1 MKAAARNISSLLIVA
16 LLFAFTSCNN
26 RKHVQTVSV
35 ENREIDT
42 NLVVYSFEN
51 PPLYDTLSYENIIK
65 EVSYIPLETNELSYI
80 GNVYNIETIDGNLLV
95 CNGKYYPNFQIKMF
109 DSEGNFIKNIFNIG
123 RGPNEISSTLS
134 WTCNDSTGEVIIMG
148 IDKNLIYNV
157 KTQEYSH
164 YRPFESS
171 DGSITCSKFIA
182 LDDGSYVGFNGVR
195 RRENDYSPF
204 PYFLLFD
211 SNMRLKKQYSD
222 NVVRYADMGH
232 GPILLHGLTKSP
244 NGALFR
250 DILNDTIFSIRDG
263 EIFEPSFVLGVPDD
277 LKPNLS
283 NETDSEK
290 KKAKLMY
297 QKIHSPFESEDYI
310 FGEYRYDN
318 KYFSTIWK
326 KGNPKLLY
334 SSIDD
339 KLFGY
344 WISVDGLTV
353 FYSWLTSCINNTTYV
368 SIPANKMTHIFPDL
382 NPDSNPVIMKI
393 IFK

>member
-1 MKAAARNISSLLIVA
+1 MRRVYLFTLLI
-16 LLFAFTSCNN
+16 LFAFTSCNN
-26 RKHVQTVSV
+26 RKHVQTVAV
-35 ENREIDT
+35 ENQEIDT
-42 NLVVYSFEN
+42 NLVVYSFEG
-51 PPLYDTLSYENIIK
+51 PPLYDTLSYDNIIK
-65 EVSYIPLETNELSYI
+65 EASYIPLETNELSYL

-95 CNGKYYPNFQIKMF
+95 CHGKSMANFQIKMF

-123 RGPNEISSTLS
+123 RGPHEISSTLS
-134 WTCNDSTGEVIIMG
+134 WTSNDSTGEVIIMG
-148 IDKNLIYNV
+148 IDKILIYNTR
-157 KTQEYSH
+157 TQEYS
-164 YRPFESS
+164 YARPFESS
-171 DGSITCSKFIA
+171 DGSINCSRFIA

-204 PYFLLFD
+204 PHLLFFN

-232 GPILLHGLTKSP
+232 GPGLYQGLTKSP

-250 DILNDTIFSIRDG
+250 DILNDTIFSILDG

-283 NETDSEK
+283 NETNSEK

-297 QKIHSPFESEDYI
+297 QRIHSPFESEDYI

-353 FYSWLTSCINNTTYV
+353 FYSFTSCIHNTAYV

>member
-1 MKAAARNISSLLIVA
+1 MKIRYLFMLL
-16 LLFAFTSCNN
+16 LLFASSSCNN
-26 RKHVQTVSV
+26 KKHVQNVAV
-35 ENREIDT
+35 ENQENDT
-42 NLVVYSFEN
+42 NLVVYSFEG

-65 EVSYIPLETNELSYI
+65 EVSYIPLETNELSYL
-80 GNVYNIETIDGNLLV
+80 GNVFNIETIDGNLLV
-95 CNGKYYPNFQIKMF
+95 CHGKSMANFQIKMF
-109 DSEGNFIKNIFNIG
+109 DSEGNFKKNIFNIG

-148 IDKNLIYNV
+148 IDKILMYNV

-171 DGSITCSKFIA
+171 DGSINCSRFIA
-182 LDDGSYVGFNGVR
+182 LDDGSFVGFNGVSR
-195 RRENDYSPF
+195 RKNDYSPF
-204 PYFLLFD
+204 PYFLFFN

-263 EIFEPSFVLGVPDD
+263 EILEPSFVLGVPDD

-283 NETDSEK
+283 NETDNEK

-310 FGEYRYDN
+310 FGEYYYDN
-318 KYFSTIWK
+318 KCYSTIWR
-326 KGNPKLLY
+326 KGNPKLQY
-334 SSIDD
+334 SSADER
-339 KLFGY
+339 LFGY

-353 FYSWLTSCINNTTYV
+353 FCSFTSCIENTAYV
-368 SIPANKMTHIFPDL
+368 SIPANTISYTLPEI
-382 NPDSNPVIMKI
+382 NPDSNPVVMKI

>member
-1 MKAAARNISSLLIVA
+1 MRRVYLFTLLI
-16 LLFAFTSCNN
+16 LFAFTSCNN
-26 RKHVQTVSV
+26 RKHAQTVSV
-35 ENREIDT
+35 ENQEIDT
-42 NLVVYSFEN
+42 NLVVYSFEG
-51 PPLYDTLSYENIIK
+51 PPLYDTLSYDNIIK

-95 CNGKYYPNFQIKMF
+95 CNGKYYPKFQIKMF

-123 RGPNEISSTLS
+123 RGPNEISSYTLN
-134 WTCNDSTGEVIIMG
+134 WTSNDSTGEVIIWG
-148 IDKNLIYNV
+148 IDKILIYNTR
-157 KTQEYSH
+157 TQKYS
-164 YRPFESS
+164 PLQEFKSS

-232 GPILLHGLTKSP
+232 GPGLLPGLTKSP

-283 NETDSEK
+283 NETNSENQ
-290 KKAKLMY
+290 KAKLMY
-297 QKIHSPFESEDYI
+297 QDMYSPLESEGYI
-310 FGEYRYDN
+310 FGGYRYDN
-318 KYFSTIWK
+318 KCYSTIWK

-353 FYSWLTSCINNTTYV
+353 FCSWLRSCIDNTIYV
-368 SIPANKMTHIFPDL
+368 PIPANKMTHIMPDL